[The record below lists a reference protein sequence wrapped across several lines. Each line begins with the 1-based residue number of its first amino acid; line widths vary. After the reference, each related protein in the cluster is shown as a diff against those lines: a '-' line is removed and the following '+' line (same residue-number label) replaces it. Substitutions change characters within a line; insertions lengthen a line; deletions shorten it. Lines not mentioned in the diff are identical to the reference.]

1 MLTRHGRAKIARC
14 LRPYLQY
21 TQPLYDIQT
30 VALFFGNIKQKDVFT
45 ASTKKAFM
53 QTADGFYV
61 YLGVA
66 EFRYDIMSGRL
77 TMISY

>member
-1 MLTRHGRAKIARC
+1 MPRHCRAKISRC

-21 TQPLYDIQT
+21 TQPLYDIQI
-30 VALFFGNIKQKDVFT
+30 VALFFGNIKQKNVLT

-53 QTADGFYV
+53 QTAEGFYV

-66 EFRYDIMSGRL
+66 ELRYDIMSGRL
-77 TMISY
+77 TMI